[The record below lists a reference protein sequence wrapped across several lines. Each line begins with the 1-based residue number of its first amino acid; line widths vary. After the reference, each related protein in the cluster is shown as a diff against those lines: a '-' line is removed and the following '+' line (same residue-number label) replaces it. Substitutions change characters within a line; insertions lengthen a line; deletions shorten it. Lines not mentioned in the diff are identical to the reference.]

1 MRRVSGILTRVFLL
15 VVFFIVL
22 VTTIALAR
30 GYRFNFDERTVIST
44 GILSVNSA
52 PNAAKIFVNDEL
64 KGVTNTNVSL
74 PPGNYSVRI
83 SKEGFTEWKKDVKLL
98 GEIVLSFDAVLF
110 PKNPSL
116 SPLTNL
122 GIVKAV
128 PVGQSANILL
138 FSKTGN
144 VEKDGIYVLDG
155 NSRRISI
162 TSPLRRIILATNL
175 PKELDFSTAQV
186 IFSPDYREAIFTFNY
201 ITPDLPSVSYLFSLE
216 SENTDPFDVTASKNS
231 ILVAW
236 DRERQR
242 QLGKILEAFPE
253 KIEQIAT
260 NSFRIIAFS
269 PDETKILYQASAE
282 VTIPQ
287 IITPALIGAN
297 QTKEKRTLVKNKLY
311 VYDLKEDKNFEIEA
325 DLSKLEP
332 AQSSDAA
339 VLDQTAVEKVAL
351 QSESVNTETAEE
363 ATTTP
368 NILVDRYNSLEVFDY
383 IQWYPSSRHLVFN
396 EGNTISILDYDGSNK
411 QAVYSG
417 PYEKTFFALNSD
429 WKLLVLANLN
439 PQNNTFGDIYEIGI
453 R

>member
-1 MRRVSGILTRVFLL
+1 MKRVSGIFTRVLL
-15 VVFFIVL
+15 VITFFIVL
-22 VTTIALAR
+22 VITIALAR
-30 GYRFNFDERTVIST
+30 GYRFNFDERTVTST

-64 KGVTNTNVSL
+64 KGVTNTNVPL

-122 GIVKAV
+122 GIVKAI
-128 PVGQSANILL
+128 PVGQSPNMLL
-138 FSKTGN
+138 FSKAGN
-144 VEKDGIYVLDG
+144 TEKDGIYVLDG
-155 NSRRISI
+155 NSRRIAI
-162 TSPLRRIILATNL
+162 TSPLRPVILAANL
-175 PKELDFSTAQV
+175 PEELDFSSAQV

-201 ITPDLPSVSYLFSLE
+201 ATLEVLPVSYLLSLE
-216 SENTDPFDVTASKNS
+216 SENTEPFDVTASKNS
-231 ILVAW
+231 VLAAW

-242 QLGKILEAFPE
+242 ELGKILETFPE
-253 KIEQIAT
+253 EIEQIAT
-260 NSFRIIAFS
+260 DSFRIIAFS

-297 QTKEKRTLVKNKLY
+297 QTEEKRTLVKDKLY

-332 AQSSDAA
+332 AQSSEEA
-339 VLDQTAVEKVAL
+339 VLDQTVVEEVAM
-351 QSESVNTETAEE
+351 QSDSVSTETEEE

-368 NILVDRYNSLEVFDY
+368 NIVVDRYNSLDVFDY

-396 EGNTISILDYDGSNK
+396 EGNTISVMDYDGSNK
-411 QAVYSG
+411 QSVYSG
-417 PYEKTFFALNSD
+417 PYENTFFALNSD